1 EYEYSSLALEC
12 ERRDEKQRFDHLKQ
26 DLRMLV
32 IKRFRERK
40 KIFRE
45 RKLSKNFVLR
55 EDCMMVVKEIKNGLL
70 EEVDKLKWWFEQD
83 IDDEGEEDKEDGGC
97 DEE

>member
-1 EYEYSSLALEC
+1 
-12 ERRDEKQRFDHLKQ
+12 
-26 DLRMLV
+26 
-32 IKRFRERK
+32 
-40 KIFRE
+40 
-45 RKLSKNFVLR
+45 
-55 EDCMMVVKEIKNGLL
+55 DCMMVVKEIKNGLL